1 MNKQIFEESTSDSA
15 GWITT
20 FADLMTLLLVFFILM
35 FSMSSVK
42 SERFVQAMESIQLS
56 LQNAGSLLDLG
67 ARNNKISV
75 QVFPSVNPEKQVDSG
90 VESED
95 EPSKQI
101 QTQPSVGQGG
111 DQWTQMANTLQSRLN
126 TNSAE
131 QMVKVSLPKDGV
143 ISIQIQGSVIF
154 DSGSTYLNSEVDP
167 IMDTLLELFD
177 QYRGYSINIKGH
189 TDNIPISTD
198 QYESNWELSAIR
210 ATTVLR
216 YFASRGINP
225 RRFTATG
232 YGDSVPLASNSS
244 AEGRS
249 ENRRIEFVLER
260 QENFFIR

>member
-1 MNKQIFEESTSDSA
+1 MNKQLFEESTSDTG

-35 FSMSSVK
+35 FSMSNVK
-42 SERFVQAMESIQLS
+42 TERFEQAMESIQLS
-56 LQNAGSLLDLG
+56 LQSAGSLLDLG
-67 ARNNKISV
+67 SKSNKVSV
-75 QVFPSVNPEKQVDSG
+75 QVFPTVTPEKNVDSG
-90 VESED
+90 VKSED
-95 EPSKQI
+95 KPTKQI
-101 QTQPSVGQGG
+101 QTQPSIGQGG
-111 DQWTQMANTLQSRLN
+111 DQWKQMANTLQSKLN
-126 TNSAE
+126 SSE
-131 QMVKVSLPKDGV
+131 LEKLVKVSLPKDGV

-232 YGDSVPLASNSS
+232 YGDSVPLAANSS

-249 ENRRIEFVLER
+249 KNRRIEFVLER